1 MRSAK
6 VFYPRWTRDEL
17 VALLRARLPALAEK
31 LPLER
36 AVLFGSWAKGRA
48 TAMSDVDLFLL
59 YKGPPRPDAYALTK
73 KTLMVPGLEVHA
85 YAKEEY
91 EALRST
97 LEAMLEGGIELWP

>member
-1 MRSAK
+1 M
-6 VFYPRWTRDEL
+6 
-17 VALLRARLPALAEK
+17 ALLKARLPALAER
-31 LPLER
+31 LPFER

-59 YKGPPRPDAYALTK
+59 YEGPPRPDAFALAK

-85 YAKEEY
+85 YAEKEY
-91 EALRST
+91 EALRPT